1 MPWRKSASDVSASTG
16 ARSGPGGSI
25 LLLVLPF
32 RPRSDA
38 QRLSRRR
45 ARITALTLRDRV
57 AWWRAAHG
65 RR

>member
-1 MPWRKSASDVSASTG
+1 MPWRKLASDVSASTG
-16 ARSGPGGSI
+16 LRSGLTGPI
-25 LLLVLPF
+25 LLWVLPF
-32 RPRSDA
+32 RARSDA
-38 QRLSRRR
+38 RRLSRRR

>member
-1 MPWRKSASDVSASTG
+1 MPWRQSASEMSASTG

-25 LLLVLPF
+25 LLRVLAF
-32 RPRSDA
+32 RARSDA

-45 ARITALTLRDRV
+45 ERITALTLRDRV
-57 AWWRAAHG
+57 EWWRALHG